1 MPNAFRSALMTTLF
15 ATLVPLAFACSEGD
29 LPTNPVARF
38 ALSGDSAPPFLDV
51 PFPTDL
57 YLDGTHI
64 VDPIPGV
71 DRVVKQNSK
80 FITHEIAKGNGFSR
94 IATALFY
101 VDDPT
106 AAADPDTG
114 EAGPAIIDPSSLPA
128 DEAACTSDTSSVYIV
143 DLAATDPAKA
153 RIPCR
158 ALFHYEDPNSSLS
171 STRALVAV
179 GPARGIVLQEN
190 HAYATVLTS
199 RLKDTQGRRV
209 TASDGFAAMANGA
222 RTGKAGALYGNA
234 LDTARRLLGSALA
247 DGTRIV
253 SIAPFTT
260 SHQSSELFQARS
272 VVDAT
277 PVPTFKFDAASL
289 APMGAVKFAAVPA
302 GGTLPAGFAAS
313 LDDYFGVVATTAKL
327 DDGTDDPDSR
337 LPVRAHDKI
346 AVVATAEFEAVGF
359 LSHPG
364 NYVDLDGTTFVKDA
378 SGNIIPAPDAP
389 TEKIWVTIALPTAPM
404 PATGYPVVIVQHGLG
419 GFRGYEFSLANNF
432 CKMGWAVVA
441 IDSFP
446 FGSRA
451 PEPQYQVDAE
461 SDYSTAPGAKY
472 TGPDGIGDAVKGDR
486 NGAFDMFGGLKNLGA
501 LRDQLRQAALDTVQ
515 LVRALRGTSDL
526 SSLATSATTP
536 KFDGDRIAY
545 IGDSLGG
552 IEGAV
557 AAAIEPNVK
566 AWFLNVAGGGMLQ
579 ELATHSPSIGM
590 SLSAAGGLYFSF
602 SGDTFDEG
610 HPLIALGQTLV
621 DPGDPL
627 TFASFLETS
636 PQPIAGNP
644 TQPRNIL
651 QTEVVYDEIVANEA
665 NEALARAAGF
675 GLAAP
680 NVGSNAG
687 VLDMKDLTKRAG
699 AVPLP
704 DVQPDGAGAIHDT
717 PVAGHTAV
725 VVQVSPATHGEDL
738 VASTAKRSYQA
749 PYTHPFVSLD
759 IGKTYAVRTSYRNLQ
774 SAANTFFAD
783 AFAGQTPRVAGFAA
797 PVRDLDDDGVADAVD
812 ADPNDPHVH

>member
-1 MPNAFRSALMTTLF
+1 MLARKLAAPFVF
-15 ATLVPLAFACSEGD
+15 ATLVPLAFACTEGD

-38 ALSGDSAPPFLDV
+38 TLAGDAAPQFLDV

-57 YLDGTHI
+57 YLDGTHV

-71 DRVVKQNSK
+71 DRVVKQNSN
-80 FITHEIAKGNGFSR
+80 FITHEIAKENGFSR
-94 IATALFY
+94 VATALFY

-106 AAADPDTG
+106 AAPDPDTG
-114 EAGPAIIDPSSLPA
+114 ETPTAIVDPTSLPA
-128 DEAACTSDTSSVYIV
+128 DETACTSDTSSVYVV
-143 DLAATDPAKA
+143 DLAATDPSKA

-158 ALFHYEDPNSSLS
+158 ALFHYEDPNASLS
-171 STRALVAV
+171 STRGLVAV

-199 RLKDTQGRRV
+199 RVKDTKGRAL
-209 TASDGFAAMANGA
+209 TSSNGFAAMANGP

-234 LDTARRLLGSALA
+234 LDTAKKLLASALA
-247 DGTRIV
+247 DGTAIV

-260 SHQSSELFQARS
+260 NHQSGELFQARS
-272 VVDAT
+272 VVDAA
-277 PVPTFKFDAASL
+277 PVPTFKFDATSL

-302 GGTLPAGFAAS
+302 GGTLPAGFTAS

-327 DDGTDDPDSR
+327 DDGTDDPDER

-346 AVVATAEFEAVGF
+346 AVVATAEFDAINF

-364 NYVDLDGTTFVKDA
+364 DYVDLDGTTFVKDT
-378 SGNIIPAPDAP
+378 SGNIVPAPDAP
-389 TEKIWVTIALPTAPM
+389 TAKIWATIALPTAPM
-404 PATGYPVVIVQHGLG
+404 PASGYPVVIVQHGLG
-419 GFRGYEFSLANNF
+419 GFREYAFSLANAF

-451 PEPQYQVDAE
+451 PEPKYQVDAE
-461 SDYSTAPGAKY
+461 SDYSKSPGAKY
-472 TGPDGIGDAVKGDR
+472 NGPDGIGDAVQGSR

-515 LVRALRGTSDL
+515 LVRTIRGPSDL
-526 SSLATSATTP
+526 SPLATGSTIP

-557 AAAIEPNVK
+557 AASIEPSVK
-566 AWFLNVAGGGMLQ
+566 AWFLNVAGGGMLE
-579 ELATHSPSIGM
+579 ELATHAPSIGM

-610 HPLIALGQTLV
+610 HPLISLGQTLV

-627 TFASFLETS
+627 TFAGFLVTS
-636 PQPIAGNP
+636 PQPIGGAS
-644 TQPRNIL
+644 TSPRNIL

-665 NEALARAAGF
+665 NEALARAGGYGF
-675 GLAAP
+675 AVP
-680 NVGSNAG
+680 NVGSNSG
-687 VLDMKDLTKRAG
+687 VLDMKDLTKRVG
-699 AVPLP
+699 AVTLP
-704 DVQPDGAGAIHDT
+704 DVQPDAAGAIHDT
-717 PVAGHTAV
+717 PTAGHTAV

-738 VASTAKRSYQA
+738 VASTAKRSYVA
-749 PYTHPFVSLD
+749 PFTHPFVSLD
-759 IGKTYAVRTSYRNLQ
+759 NDKTYTVRTSYRSLQ
-774 SAANTFFAD
+774 AAADTFFAD
-783 AFAGQTPRVAGFAA
+783 AFAGQVPRVSGFAA
-797 PVRDLDDDGVADAVD
+797 PVRDLDDDGAADDVD
-812 ADPNDPHVH
+812 ADPNDPHLK